1 MSCFCHM
8 FRSGVKNV
16 PMPRGRLHRLNS
28 LHSSSIRECFHTTT
42 AAKKNNTPQS
52 HHGLF
57 DLCRGFCC
65 SCCLRA
71 KSLPHNDIIFE
82 NNLFLCLSRLLCPL
96 CTRCLRESA
105 SLCFAS
111 SEFLCLFRTYS
122 YALIFT
128 TGIPFLLSTVCIDFC
143 TSSIF
148 RYGQFP
154 VYFLSILR
162 CTLSDSDPVCVNFEC
177 FSNRLND

>member
-1 MSCFCHM
+1 M
-8 FRSGVKNV
+8 FLPYVQVR
-16 PMPRGRLHRLNS
+16 
-28 LHSSSIRECFHTTT
+28 REKCAY
-42 AAKKNNTPQS
+42 AAWTVTPAELFTFIKYSRMLPHNNGCKKNNTPQS

-105 SLCFAS
+105 SLCFVP

-128 TGIPFLLSTVCIDFC
+128 TGISFLLSIVCMDFC

-148 RYGQFP
+148 RYRQFP

-162 CTLSDSDPVCVNFEC
+162 CPISDSDPVCVNFEC